1 MGCLAANAPLLSKQ
15 EKHSHPKGK
24 RSSETFFRRPFTCLH
39 TDQSPYLRP
48 VKQTGDGADGDAD
61 ACGVDAADFFFKR
74 HRADQRSQD
83 DDADVHA
90 CEDQRRVVFH
100 HLVGGDVGND
110 VGEIQTAQD
119 DAADNAFFRP
129 FGRLGEKV
137 AEHQNT
143 GEAEGDQ
150 KVAGKRRTTFGKL
163 FEEDV
168 DDAVARPNARKQ
180 RDLRTQSA

>member
-39 TDQSPYLRP
+39 PDQSPYLRP

-74 HRADQRSQD
+74 HRADQRSQNN
-83 DDADVHA
+83 DADVHA
-90 CEDQRRVVFH
+90 CENQSRIVFH
-100 HLVGGDVGND
+100 HLVGGNVGND

-150 KVAGKRRTTFGKL
+150 KVAGKRRTTFWQ
-163 FEEDV
+163 
-168 DDAVARPNARKQ
+168 AV
-180 RDLRTQSA
+180 

>member
-1 MGCLAANAPLLSKQ
+1 MRRCYQSRKNTPTQKV
-15 EKHSHPKGK
+15 KGRLK
-24 RSSETFFRRPFTCLH
+24 PFSDDLFTCLH
-39 TDQSPYLRP
+39 TDKSPYLRP

-61 ACGVDAADFFFKR
+61 ACSIDAADFLFKR
-74 HRADQRSQD
+74 HCADQRTQD

-110 VGEIQTAQD
+110 VGKVQTAQN
-119 DAADNAFFRP
+119 DATDNAFFRP

-150 KVAGKRRTTFGKL
+150 KVAGKRRTAFGKL